1 MEYSKKLITKYIVQL
16 QLEEEKENKKK
27 SIWNKGAEIENY
39 DPNIWR
45 FDKFGNP
52 IKYSEYGNRQSKFG
66 WEFDHDIP
74 KALGGSDAIINLS
87 PLKATTNASLGGIL
101 GKMIKK

>member
-1 MEYSKKLITKYIVQL
+1 MKYSKKLITDYITQSE
-16 QLEEEKENKKK
+16 LEEKKRA
-27 SIWNKGAEIENY
+27 IWNKGQEIAGF

-74 KALGGSDAIINLS
+74 KALGGSDTLNNLF
-87 PLKATTNASLGGIL
+87 PLRATTNASLGGIL
-101 GKMIKK
+101 RNRIKK